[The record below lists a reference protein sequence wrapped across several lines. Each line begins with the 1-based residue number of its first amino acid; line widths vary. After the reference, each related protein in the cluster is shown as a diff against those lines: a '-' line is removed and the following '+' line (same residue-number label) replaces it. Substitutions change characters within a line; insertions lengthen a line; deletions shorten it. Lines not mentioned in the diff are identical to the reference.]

1 VFSPYYTWARRRT
14 PARPQNHV
22 ALNVVLYGRRKR
34 WAMTERGEAALTATA
49 TTLTIGPSELHWD
62 GTVLTIDLDEV
73 TVPLPIRLRGQ
84 VRVHPAALPGQDFTL
99 DAAGRHSWSP
109 LAPVSR
115 VEVALSSP
123 GLNWSG
129 PGYFD
134 TNAGSAPLERDFV
147 RWDWC
152 RAPTAAGA
160 TILYNAHRREG
171 GEQALA
177 LRVDRRGALDR
188 HWLPCPA
195 RSGVCSKRPAPM
207 PALCPGSGSVWRT
220 RRSTLAPLSRRGCM
234 GRRSWR
240 YMKACRWTGSGL
252 RWCRPCCRSGYPG
265 GVCRLIAMEM
275 FLLSF

>member
-188 HWLPCPA
+188 LDPP
-195 RSGVCSKRPAPM
+195 P
-207 PALCPGSGSVWRT
+207 
-220 RRSTLAPLSRRGCM
+220 LAPLPRTLWRMQQETRADAGFMPRLRQRLEDTPFYARSVIETRLYGAEVVAVHESLSLDRFRTPVVQAMLPFRIPRR
-234 GRRSWR
+234 
-240 YMKACRWTGSGL
+240 
-252 RWCRPCCRSGYPG
+252 
-265 GVCRLIAMEM
+265 RL
-275 FLLSF
+275 